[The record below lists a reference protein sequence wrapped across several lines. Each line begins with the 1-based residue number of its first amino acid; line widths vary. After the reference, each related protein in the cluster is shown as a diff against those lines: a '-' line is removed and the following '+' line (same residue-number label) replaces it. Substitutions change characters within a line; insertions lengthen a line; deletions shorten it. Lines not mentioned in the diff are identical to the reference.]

1 MIYAVAADFIR
12 AFEEVETIHLT
23 NMENSNAAAV
33 DTLRLTQALDNAS
46 FTIDLY
52 LGLYTFPI
60 VTVPD
65 WFTQC
70 CLDLARFNLYQGTIP
85 DEVILK
91 YEGWMKRLELVAK
104 GTIKLPGMLLSVP
117 VQIASSYIRVRKG
130 KSVYSDTFKEF

>member
-12 AFEEVETIHLT
+12 AFEQQETIHLT
-23 NMENSNAAAV
+23 NMENSNAVAV
-33 DTLRLTQALDNAS
+33 DVVRLHQALDNAS

-52 LGLYTFPI
+52 LGLYAFPI

-91 YEGWMKRLELVAK
+91 YEGWVKRLELVAK

-117 VQIASSYIRVRKG
+117 VQTASSYIRVRKG
-130 KSVYSDTFKEF
+130 DRVYSNTFKEF